1 MLITLISLYLK
12 FQMWISALSSPILSN
27 GPLKTKWLLIYK
39 KNMEMVFQRPN
50 PRNIVYPAPFD
61 GIAQVQ
67 IAKFLGVFFCRAT
80 SAVRNT
86 SNILTVRSQSMYLL
100 KCLKAKGLPIS
111 KLHNICQAILLYLE
125 SCVPSPPRADFCR
138 RN

>member
-1 MLITLISLYLK
+1 MKYADHVNFTVLEISDVDIGTEFTHIKQWAIKNKMVINL
-12 FQMWISALSSPILSN
+12 Q
-27 GPLKTKWLLIYK
+27 

-111 KLHNICQAILLYLE
+111 KLHNICQAIII
-125 SCVPSPPRADFCR
+125 SRIMCTIPA
-138 RN
+138 